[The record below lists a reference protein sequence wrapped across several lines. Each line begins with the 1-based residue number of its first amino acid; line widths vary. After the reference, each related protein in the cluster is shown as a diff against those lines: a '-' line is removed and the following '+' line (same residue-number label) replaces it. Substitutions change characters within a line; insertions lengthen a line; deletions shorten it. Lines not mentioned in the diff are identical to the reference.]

1 MLSLIYFIIIFI
13 EFEEF
18 EALQSDLCVEEALFG
33 SHNLHEVT
41 MYYPM
46 RYVRTRRHKL
56 IHNLNY
62 KSTFPI
68 DQDFYLSSTFQVV

>member
-1 MLSLIYFIIIFI
+1 MLSLITFFILPL
-13 EFEEF
+13 EFG
-18 EALQSDLCVEEALFG
+18 ALQSDPGVEEAVFG